1 MKKTSLI
8 ILSIATTALLF
19 SCKKKEKE
27 PEEPALINT
36 SMDDGLPENYKSING
51 YLYSGIQTNQYSSS
65 NISYYNFLYVAFCDP
80 TKHLLSSF
88 NHYSNQRNFSSNV
101 PFGNIDVGNVTLN
114 GSILWKSSSSS
125 ELFYTGNFNSS
136 INSLNY
142 NAVWTTEG
150 NKTFKP
156 LNLSINKGH
165 PIIVT
170 SALNIPTSVSK
181 NSNFTIN
188 IGNNI
193 SNYDSLIV
201 TFESSNFNT
210 RIRKVLAKN
219 STSVT
224 FTTQEMS
231 ILSTSSYATINFYA
245 FNYSNMTIDT
255 KINVFEL
262 SNQYIINNIYLF

>member
-19 SCKKKEKE
+19 SCKKKESE
-27 PEEPALINT
+27 PEEAALINT
-36 SMDDGLPENYKSING
+36 SMADGLPENYKSING
-51 YLYSGIQTNQYSSS
+51 YLYSGVQTYQYSGS
-65 NISYYNFLYVAFCDP
+65 NVNYYSFSYVAFCDP
-80 TKHLLSSF
+80 TKNLVSSY
-88 NHYSNQRNFSSNV
+88 NHYTNQKNFSSNI

-114 GSILWKSSSSS
+114 GATVWKSSSNS
-125 ELFYTGNFNSS
+125 ELFYGGNFNSS
-136 INSLNY
+136 TNFLNY

-150 NKTFKP
+150 NKTFKA
-156 LNLSINKGH
+156 LGIYINKGH
-165 PIIVT
+165 PIIQT
-170 SALNIPTSVSK
+170 SALGIPSSISK

-201 TFESSNFNT
+201 MFEDGNFIGK
-210 RIRKVLAKN
+210 IRKVLAKN
-219 STSVT
+219 TTSVT

-231 ILSTSSYATINFYA
+231 VLNTSSYARINICAY
-245 FNYSNMTIDT
+245 NYSNMTIDS

-262 SNQYIINNIYLF
+262 SNQYYINNIYLY